1 MKNWKR
7 LFSCVLIVCMLVS
20 LSPAVFAADDSSEPV
35 QIADGES
42 VTVGNV
48 TVTEGGDA
56 VSASAFEGEST
67 TLTVEGDVKQTSE
80 DWVYPV
86 NVYANEE
93 NASATV
99 NVTGS
104 VVAEGEGGSI
114 VYVGVD
120 GGDATAS
127 VGGDAS
133 LKATGDDVYVSGVD
147 SYITAESGTSNVSI
161 GGDLDVSGSNTEGV
175 SVCNRD
181 SREEWNSETG
191 ETEYTPIESSSA
203 ETTVT
208 VAGNITASGE
218 NNATGVNASSTVGAT
233 ATVEVGG
240 NVSAEGDD
248 ATGVQTE
255 AFKEGTTSV
264 KVGGDVSAEG
274 GDYSNGVQ
282 VNAYEKGTATMEVGG
297 DVSVE
302 SDGSATGINANASSE
317 GDATVHVDGDVTA
330 SAEGSATGVNA
341 YAGTDATTTVEIGGD
356 VSTEGKY
363 ATGLDVFA
371 ADKGEVSVTVAGNV
385 SAKEEDSENGST
397 AVWVSAYEGGS
408 ADVHVVGDVDG
419 GIALS
424 TYGEQPSEIKVT
436 VEGTVSGG
444 KAAVTVSPGN
454 NNSDEVTL
462 LLWKAE
468 LNENG
473 NVVEAY
479 QYDPEDFPEEMREE
493 VEKAN
498 EENAAD
504 AAKLEDN
511 ILYIIKLEQL
521 SEGGELSVS
530 GTEKVDGFDVAKE
543 GDNVILKIAIADGYK
558 LNGAYN
564 GLGEKVALLQDSN
577 GDYYVIVPKGGGVY
591 LSADVSKI
599 ASPQYIP
606 ATKKLIAQTDNSIAV
621 TVTDKNGN
629 EKESK
634 LNIRFFDDHSFEIR
648 IDGLLRIKGDY
659 KFVGDDLVFVL
670 KDGAEIKAND
680 AGQFVFELD
689 GGNISF
695 TLNDEF
701 VKDLK
706 TKTK

>member
-56 VSASAFEGEST
+56 VSALAFEGEST
-67 TLTVEGDVKQTSE
+67 TLTVEGDVRQTSE

-86 NVYANEE
+86 NVYADEE

-120 GGDATAS
+120 GGDATVS
-127 VGGDAS
+127 IGGDAS
-133 LKATGDDVYVSGVD
+133 LKATGDDVYASGVD
-147 SYITAESGTSNVSI
+147 SYISAESGTSNVSI
-161 GGDLDVSGSNTEGV
+161 GGDLDVSGSSAEGV
-175 SVCNRD
+175 SVYNRD

-191 ETEYTPIESSSA
+191 ETEYIPIESSSA
-203 ETTVT
+203 ENTVT
-208 VAGNITASGE
+208 VGGNITASGE
-218 NNATGVNASSTVGAT
+218 NNATGVSATSAVGAT

-248 ATGVQTE
+248 ATGVRTE

-264 KVGGDVSAEG
+264 KVGGDVTASGEDNATAVNASSTEGGDVTVEVGGNVSAEG
-274 GDYSNGVQ
+274 DYAAGVYAYAGDESKTSV
-282 VNAYEKGTATMEVGG
+282 TVGG
-297 DVSVE
+297 DV
-302 SDGSATGINANASSE
+302 T
-317 GDATVHVDGDVTA
+317 
-330 SAEGSATGVNA
+330 AEGKDATGVNA
-341 YAGTDATTTVEIGGD
+341 YAADGG
-356 VSTEGKY
+356 E
-363 ATGLDVFA
+363 A
-371 ADKGEVSVTVAGNV
+371 SVTVEGNV
-385 SAKEEDSENGST
+385 SAKLEESGFGAA
-397 AVWVSAYEGGS
+397 AVWASAYEGGS

-424 TYGEQPSEIKVT
+424 TYGDSCEIKVT
-436 VEGTVSGG
+436 VEGTVSGED
-444 KAAVTVSPGN
+444 AAVTVYPGN

-479 QYDPEDFPEEMREE
+479 QYDLEAFPEEMREE

-504 AAKLEDN
+504 AAKVEDN

-680 AGQFVFELD
+680 AGELVFELD

-706 TKTK
+706 AKTK

>member
-1 MKNWKR
+1 M
-7 LFSCVLIVCMLVS
+7 
-20 LSPAVFAADDSSEPV
+20 
-35 QIADGES
+35 
-42 VTVGNV
+42 
-48 TVTEGGDA
+48 
-56 VSASAFEGEST
+56 
-67 TLTVEGDVKQTSE
+67 EGDVRQTSE

-86 NVYANEE
+86 NVYADEE

-120 GGDATAS
+120 GGEATAS
-127 VGGDAS
+127 IGGDAS
-133 LKATGDDVYVSGVD
+133 LKATGDDVYASGVD
-147 SYITAESGTSNVSI
+147 SYISAESGTSNVSI
-161 GGDLDVSGSNTEGV
+161 GGDLDVSGSSAEGV
-175 SVCNRD
+175 SVYNRD

-191 ETEYTPIESSSA
+191 ETEYIPIESSSA
-203 ETTVT
+203 ENTVT
-208 VAGNITASGE
+208 VGGNITASGE
-218 NNATGVNASSTVGAT
+218 NNATGVNASSAVGAT

-264 KVGGDVSAEG
+264 KVGGDVTASGEDNATAVNASSTEGGAVTVEVGGNVSAEG
-274 GDYSNGVQ
+274 DYAAGVYAYAGDESKTSV
-282 VNAYEKGTATMEVGG
+282 TVGG
-297 DVSVE
+297 DV
-302 SDGSATGINANASSE
+302 T
-317 GDATVHVDGDVTA
+317 
-330 SAEGSATGVNA
+330 AEGKDATGVNA
-341 YAGTDATTTVEIGGD
+341 YAADGG
-356 VSTEGKY
+356 E
-363 ATGLDVFA
+363 A
-371 ADKGEVSVTVAGNV
+371 SVTVEGNV
-385 SAKEEDSENGST
+385 SAKLEESGFGAA
-397 AVWVSAYEGGS
+397 AVWASAYEGGS

-424 TYGEQPSEIKVT
+424 TYGDSCEIKVT
-436 VEGTVSGG
+436 VEGTVSGED
-444 KAAVTVSPGN
+444 AAVTVYPGN

-479 QYDPEDFPEEMREE
+479 QYDLEAFPEEMREE

-504 AAKLEDN
+504 AAKVEDN

-706 TKTK
+706 AKTK

>member
-1 MKNWKR
+1 M
-7 LFSCVLIVCMLVS
+7 
-20 LSPAVFAADDSSEPV
+20 
-35 QIADGES
+35 
-42 VTVGNV
+42 
-48 TVTEGGDA
+48 
-56 VSASAFEGEST
+56 
-67 TLTVEGDVKQTSE
+67 EGDVKQTSE

-120 GGDATAS
+120 GGDATVS
-127 VGGDAS
+127 IGGDAS
-133 LKATGDDVYVSGVD
+133 LKATGDDVDASGVD

-175 SVCNRD
+175 SVYNRD

-191 ETEYTPIESSSA
+191 ETEYIPIESSSA

-208 VAGNITASGE
+208 VAGDITVSGE
-218 NNATGVNASSTVGAT
+218 NNATGVYASSAVGAT

-264 KVGGDVSAEG
+264 KVGGDVTASGEDNATAVNASSTEGGAVTVEVGGNVSAEG
-274 GDYSNGVQ
+274 DYVAGVRAYAGDESKTSV
-282 VNAYEKGTATMEVGG
+282 TVGG
-297 DVSVE
+297 DVTVE
-302 SDGSATGINANASSE
+302 GKD
-317 GDATVHVDGDVTA
+317 
-330 SAEGSATGVNA
+330 ATGVNA
-341 YAGTDATTTVEIGGD
+341 YAADGG
-356 VSTEGKY
+356 E
-363 ATGLDVFA
+363 A
-371 ADKGEVSVTVAGNV
+371 SVTVEGNV
-385 SAKEEDSENGST
+385 SAKLEESGFGAA
-397 AVWVSAYEGGS
+397 AVWASAYEGGS

-424 TYGEQPSEIKVT
+424 TYGDSCEIKVT
-436 VEGTVSGG
+436 VEGTVSGED
-444 KAAVTVSPGN
+444 AAVMVYPGN

-479 QYDPEDFPEEMREE
+479 QYPVEAVPEEMREE

-504 AAKLEDN
+504 AAKVEDN

-680 AGQFVFELD
+680 AGELVFELD

-695 TLNDEF
+695 ALNDEF

>member
-56 VSASAFEGEST
+56 VSALAFEGEST

-86 NVYANEE
+86 NVYADEE

-104 VVAEGEGGSI
+104 VVAEGEGGTI
-114 VYVGVD
+114 VYVSVD
-120 GGDATAS
+120 GGEATAS

-133 LKATGDDVYVSGVD
+133 LKATGDDVYASGVNAFVD
-147 SYITAESGTSNVSI
+147 GESGTSNVSI
-161 GGDLDVSGSNTEGV
+161 GGDLEVSGSSAAGV
-175 SVCNRD
+175 TVYNAD
-181 SREEWNSETG
+181 AREEWNSETG

-218 NNATGVNASSTVGAT
+218 DNATAVNASSTEGSAV
-233 ATVEVGG
+233 TVEVGG
-240 NVSAEGDD
+240 NVSAEGDY
-248 ATGVQTE
+248 AAGVHAYAGDE
-255 AFKEGTTSV
+255 SKTSV
-264 KVGGDVSAEG
+264 TVGGDVTVEG
-274 GDYSNGVQ
+274 KD
-282 VNAYEKGTATMEVGG
+282 
-297 DVSVE
+297 
-302 SDGSATGINANASSE
+302 
-317 GDATVHVDGDVTA
+317 
-330 SAEGSATGVNA
+330 ATGVNA
-341 YAGTDATTTVEIGGD
+341 YAADGG
-356 VSTEGKY
+356 E
-363 ATGLDVFA
+363 A
-371 ADKGEVSVTVAGNV
+371 SVTVEGNV
-385 SAKEEDSENGST
+385 SAKLEESGFGAA
-397 AVWVSAYEGGS
+397 AVWASAYEGGS

-424 TYGEQPSEIKVT
+424 TYGDSCEIKVT
-436 VEGTVSGG
+436 VEGTVSGED
-444 KAAVTVSPGN
+444 AAVMVYPGN

-479 QYDPEDFPEEMREE
+479 QYPVEAVPEEMREE

-504 AAKLEDN
+504 AAKVEDN

-680 AGQFVFELD
+680 AGQLVFELD

-706 TKTK
+706 TK

>member
-56 VSASAFEGEST
+56 VSASASEGEST

-120 GGDATAS
+120 GGDATVS
-127 VGGDAS
+127 IGGDAS
-133 LKATGDDVYVSGVD
+133 LKATGDDVDASGVD

-161 GGDLDVSGSNTEGV
+161 GGDLDVSGSSAEGV
-175 SVCNRD
+175 SVYNRD

-191 ETEYTPIESSSA
+191 ETEYIPIESSSA
-203 ETTVT
+203 ENTVT
-208 VAGNITASGE
+208 VGGNITASGE
-218 NNATGVNASSTVGAT
+218 NNATGVSATSAVGAT

-248 ATGVQTE
+248 ATGVRTE

-264 KVGGDVSAEG
+264 KVGGDVTASGEDNATAVNASSTEGSAVTVEVGGNVSAEG
-274 GDYSNGVQ
+274 DYAAGV
-282 VNAYEKGTATMEVGG
+282 
-297 DVSVE
+297 
-302 SDGSATGINANASSE
+302 
-317 GDATVHVDGDVTA
+317 H
-330 SAEGSATGVNA
+330 A
-341 YAGTDATTTVEIGGD
+341 YAGDESKTSVTVGGD

-629 EKESK
+629 EKE
-634 LNIRFFDDHSFEIR
+634 
-648 IDGLLRIKGDY
+648 
-659 KFVGDDLVFVL
+659 
-670 KDGAEIKAND
+670 
-680 AGQFVFELD
+680 
-689 GGNISF
+689 
-695 TLNDEF
+695 
-701 VKDLK
+701 
-706 TKTK
+706 

>member
-56 VSASAFEGEST
+56 VSALAFEGEST

-86 NVYANEE
+86 NVYADEE

-104 VVAEGEGGSI
+104 VVAEGEGGTI
-114 VYVGVD
+114 VYVSVD
-120 GGDATAS
+120 GGEATAS

-133 LKATGDDVYVSGVD
+133 LKATGDDVYASGVNAFVD
-147 SYITAESGTSNVSI
+147 GESGTSNVSI
-161 GGDLDVSGSNTEGV
+161 GGDLEVSGSSAAGV
-175 SVCNRD
+175 TVYNAD
-181 SREEWNSETG
+181 AREEWNSETG

-218 NNATGVNASSTVGAT
+218 NNATGVNASSPVGAT

-248 ATGVQTE
+248 ATGVRTE

-264 KVGGDVSAEG
+264 KVGGDVTASGEDNATAVNASSTEGSAVTVEVGGNVSAEG
-274 GDYSNGVQ
+274 DYAAGVHAYAGDESKTSV
-282 VNAYEKGTATMEVGG
+282 TVGG
-297 DVSVE
+297 DV
-302 SDGSATGINANASSE
+302 T
-317 GDATVHVDGDVTA
+317 
-330 SAEGSATGVNA
+330 AEGKDATGVNA
-341 YAGTDATTTVEIGGD
+341 YAADGG
-356 VSTEGKY
+356 E
-363 ATGLDVFA
+363 A
-371 ADKGEVSVTVAGNV
+371 SVTVEGNV
-385 SAKEEDSENGST
+385 SAKLEESGFGAA
-397 AVWVSAYEGGS
+397 AVWASAYEGGS

-424 TYGEQPSEIKVT
+424 TYGDSCEIKVT
-436 VEGTVSGG
+436 VEGTVSGED
-444 KAAVTVSPGN
+444 AAVMVYPGN

-479 QYDPEDFPEEMREE
+479 QYPVEAVPEEMREE

-504 AAKLEDN
+504 AAKVEDN

-680 AGQFVFELD
+680 AGQLVFELD

-706 TKTK
+706 TK

>member
-56 VSASAFEGEST
+56 VSALAFEGEST

-86 NVYANEE
+86 NVYADEE

-104 VVAEGEGGSI
+104 VVAEGEGGTI
-114 VYVGVD
+114 VYVSVD
-120 GGDATAS
+120 GGEATAS

-133 LKATGDDVYVSGVD
+133 LKATGDDVYASGVNAFVD
-147 SYITAESGTSNVSI
+147 GESGTSNVSI
-161 GGDLDVSGSNTEGV
+161 GGDLEVSGSSAAGV
-175 SVCNRD
+175 TVYNAD
-181 SREEWNSETG
+181 AREEWNSETG

-218 NNATGVNASSTVGAT
+218 NNATGVNASSAVGAT

-248 ATGVQTE
+248 ATGVRTE

-264 KVGGDVSAEG
+264 KVGGDVTASGEDNATAVNASSTEGSAVTVEVGGNVSAEG
-274 GDYSNGVQ
+274 DYAAGVHAYAGDESKTSV
-282 VNAYEKGTATMEVGG
+282 TVGG
-297 DVSVE
+297 DVTVE
-302 SDGSATGINANASSE
+302 GKD
-317 GDATVHVDGDVTA
+317 
-330 SAEGSATGVNA
+330 ATGVNA
-341 YAGTDATTTVEIGGD
+341 YAADGG
-356 VSTEGKY
+356 E
-363 ATGLDVFA
+363 A
-371 ADKGEVSVTVAGNV
+371 SVTVEGNV
-385 SAKEEDSENGST
+385 SAKLEESGFGAA
-397 AVWVSAYEGGS
+397 AVWASAYEGGS

-424 TYGEQPSEIKVT
+424 TYGDSCEIKVT
-436 VEGTVSGG
+436 VEGTVSGED
-444 KAAVTVSPGN
+444 AAVMVYPGN

-479 QYDPEDFPEEMREE
+479 QYPVEAVPEEMREE

-504 AAKLEDN
+504 AAKVEDN

-680 AGQFVFELD
+680 AGQLVFELD

-695 TLNDEF
+695 ALNDEF

>member
-56 VSASAFEGEST
+56 VSALAFEGEST

-86 NVYANEE
+86 NVYADEE

-120 GGDATAS
+120 GGDATVS
-127 VGGDAS
+127 IGGDAS
-133 LKATGDDVYVSGVD
+133 LKATGDDVYASGVD
-147 SYITAESGTSNVSI
+147 SYISAESGTSNVSI
-161 GGDLDVSGSNTEGV
+161 GGDLDVSGSSAEGV
-175 SVCNRD
+175 SVYNRD

-203 ETTVT
+203 ENTVT
-208 VAGNITASGE
+208 VGGNITASGE
-218 NNATGVNASSTVGAT
+218 NNATGVGATSAIGAT

-248 ATGVQTE
+248 ATGVRTE

-264 KVGGDVSAEG
+264 KVGGDVTASGEDNATAVNASSTEGSAVTVEVGGNVSAEG
-274 GDYSNGVQ
+274 DYAAGVHAYAGDESKTSV
-282 VNAYEKGTATMEVGG
+282 TVGG
-297 DVSVE
+297 DV
-302 SDGSATGINANASSE
+302 T
-317 GDATVHVDGDVTA
+317 
-330 SAEGSATGVNA
+330 AEGKDATGVTA
-341 YAGTDATTTVEIGGD
+341 YAADGG
-356 VSTEGKY
+356 E
-363 ATGLDVFA
+363 A
-371 ADKGEVSVTVAGNV
+371 SVTVEGNV
-385 SAKEEDSENGST
+385 SAKLEESGFGAA
-397 AVWVSAYEGGS
+397 AVWASAYEGGS

-424 TYGEQPSEIKVT
+424 TYGDSCEIKVT
-436 VEGTVSGG
+436 VEGTVSGED
-444 KAAVTVSPGN
+444 AAVTVYPGN

-479 QYDPEDFPEEMREE
+479 QYDLEDFPEEMREE

-504 AAKLEDN
+504 AAKVEDN

-680 AGQFVFELD
+680 AGELVFELD

-706 TKTK
+706 AKTK

>member
-1 MKNWKR
+1 M
-7 LFSCVLIVCMLVS
+7 
-20 LSPAVFAADDSSEPV
+20 
-35 QIADGES
+35 
-42 VTVGNV
+42 
-48 TVTEGGDA
+48 
-56 VSASAFEGEST
+56 
-67 TLTVEGDVKQTSE
+67 
-80 DWVYPV
+80 
-86 NVYANEE
+86 
-93 NASATV
+93 
-99 NVTGS
+99 
-104 VVAEGEGGSI
+104 
-114 VYVGVD
+114 
-120 GGDATAS
+120 
-127 VGGDAS
+127 
-133 LKATGDDVYVSGVD
+133 
-147 SYITAESGTSNVSI
+147 
-161 GGDLDVSGSNTEGV
+161 
-175 SVCNRD
+175 
-181 SREEWNSETG
+181 
-191 ETEYTPIESSSA
+191 
-203 ETTVT
+203 
-208 VAGNITASGE
+208 
-218 NNATGVNASSTVGAT
+218 
-233 ATVEVGG
+233 EVGG

-356 VSTEGKY
+356 VSAEGKY
-363 ATGLDVFA
+363 ATGLDVYA
-371 ADKGEVSVTVAGNV
+371 SDKGEVSVTVAGNV

-479 QYDPEDFPEEMREE
+479 QYNPEDFPEEMREE

>member
-1 MKNWKR
+1 M
-7 LFSCVLIVCMLVS
+7 S
-20 LSPAVFAADDSSEPV
+20 AEGDYAAGVHAYAGDESKT
-35 QIADGES
+35 S
-42 VTVGNV
+42 VTVG
-48 TVTEGGDA
+48 GD
-56 VSASAFEGEST
+56 V
-67 TLTVEGDVKQTSE
+67 TVEGKD
-80 DWVYPV
+80 
-86 NVYANEE
+86 
-93 NASATV
+93 
-99 NVTGS
+99 
-104 VVAEGEGGSI
+104 
-114 VYVGVD
+114 
-120 GGDATAS
+120 
-127 VGGDAS
+127 
-133 LKATGDDVYVSGVD
+133 
-147 SYITAESGTSNVSI
+147 
-161 GGDLDVSGSNTEGV
+161 
-175 SVCNRD
+175 
-181 SREEWNSETG
+181 
-191 ETEYTPIESSSA
+191 
-203 ETTVT
+203 
-208 VAGNITASGE
+208 
-218 NNATGVNASSTVGAT
+218 
-233 ATVEVGG
+233 
-240 NVSAEGDD
+240 
-248 ATGVQTE
+248 
-255 AFKEGTTSV
+255 
-264 KVGGDVSAEG
+264 
-274 GDYSNGVQ
+274 
-282 VNAYEKGTATMEVGG
+282 
-297 DVSVE
+297 
-302 SDGSATGINANASSE
+302 
-317 GDATVHVDGDVTA
+317 
-330 SAEGSATGVNA
+330 ATGVNA
-341 YAGTDATTTVEIGGD
+341 YAADGG
-356 VSTEGKY
+356 E
-363 ATGLDVFA
+363 A
-371 ADKGEVSVTVAGNV
+371 SVTVEGNV
-385 SAKEEDSENGST
+385 SAKLEESGFGAA
-397 AVWVSAYEGGS
+397 AVWASAYEGGS

-424 TYGEQPSEIKVT
+424 TYGDSCEIKVT
-436 VEGTVSGG
+436 VEGTVSGED
-444 KAAVTVSPGN
+444 AAVMVYPGN

-479 QYDPEDFPEEMREE
+479 QYDLEDFPEEMREE

-504 AAKLEDN
+504 AAKVEDN

-680 AGQFVFELD
+680 AGELVFELD

-695 TLNDEF
+695 ALNDEF

>member
-56 VSASAFEGEST
+56 VSASASEGEST

-120 GGDATAS
+120 GGDATVS
-127 VGGDAS
+127 IGGDAS
-133 LKATGDDVYVSGVD
+133 LKATGDDVDASGVD

-161 GGDLDVSGSNTEGV
+161 GGDLDVSGSSAEGV
-175 SVCNRD
+175 SVYNRD

-191 ETEYTPIESSSA
+191 ETEYIPIESSSA
-203 ETTVT
+203 ENTVT
-208 VAGNITASGE
+208 VGGNITASGE
-218 NNATGVNASSTVGAT
+218 NNATGVSATSAVGAT

-248 ATGVQTE
+248 ATGVRTE

-264 KVGGDVSAEG
+264 KVGGDVTASGEDNATAVNASSTEGSAVTVEVGGNVSAEG
-274 GDYSNGVQ
+274 DYAAGV
-282 VNAYEKGTATMEVGG
+282 
-297 DVSVE
+297 
-302 SDGSATGINANASSE
+302 
-317 GDATVHVDGDVTA
+317 H
-330 SAEGSATGVNA
+330 A
-341 YAGTDATTTVEIGGD
+341 YAGDESKTSVTVGGD

-479 QYDPEDFPEEMREE
+479 QYDLEDFPEEMREE

-629 EKESK
+629 EKE
-634 LNIRFFDDHSFEIR
+634 
-648 IDGLLRIKGDY
+648 
-659 KFVGDDLVFVL
+659 
-670 KDGAEIKAND
+670 
-680 AGQFVFELD
+680 
-689 GGNISF
+689 
-695 TLNDEF
+695 
-701 VKDLK
+701 
-706 TKTK
+706 

>member
-56 VSASAFEGEST
+56 VSASASEGEST

-86 NVYANEE
+86 NVYADEE

-120 GGDATAS
+120 GGDATVS
-127 VGGDAS
+127 IGGDAS
-133 LKATGDDVYVSGVD
+133 LKATGDDVDASGVD
-147 SYITAESGTSNVSI
+147 SYISAESGTSNVSI
-161 GGDLDVSGSNTEGV
+161 GGDLDVSGSSAEGV
-175 SVCNRD
+175 SVYNRD

-191 ETEYTPIESSSA
+191 ETEYIPIESSSA
-203 ETTVT
+203 ENTVT
-208 VAGNITASGE
+208 VGGNITASGE
-218 NNATGVNASSTVGAT
+218 NNATGVSATSAVGAT

-264 KVGGDVSAEG
+264 KVGGDVTASGEDNATAVNASSTEGSAVTVEVGGNVSAEG
-274 GDYSNGVQ
+274 DYAAGVHAYAGDESKTSV
-282 VNAYEKGTATMEVGG
+282 TVGG
-297 DVSVE
+297 DV
-302 SDGSATGINANASSE
+302 T
-317 GDATVHVDGDVTA
+317 
-330 SAEGSATGVNA
+330 AEGKDATGVNA
-341 YAGTDATTTVEIGGD
+341 YAADGG
-356 VSTEGKY
+356 E
-363 ATGLDVFA
+363 A
-371 ADKGEVSVTVAGNV
+371 SVTVEGNV
-385 SAKEEDSENGST
+385 SAKLEESGFGAA
-397 AVWVSAYEGGS
+397 AVWASAYEGGS

-424 TYGEQPSEIKVT
+424 TYGDSCEIKVT
-436 VEGTVSGG
+436 VEGTVSGED
-444 KAAVTVSPGN
+444 AAVTVYPGN

-504 AAKLEDN
+504 AAKVEDN

-680 AGQFVFELD
+680 AGELVFELD

>member
-56 VSASAFEGEST
+56 VSALAFEGEST

-133 LKATGDDVYVSGVD
+133 LKATGDDVYASGVD
-147 SYITAESGTSNVSI
+147 SYISAESGTSNVSI
-161 GGDLDVSGSNTEGV
+161 GGDLEVSGSSAAGV
-175 SVCNRD
+175 TVYNAD
-181 SREEWNSETG
+181 AREEWNSETG

-218 NNATGVNASSTVGAT
+218 NNATGVNASSAVGAT

-264 KVGGDVSAEG
+264 KVGGDVTASGEDNATAVNASSTEGSAVTVEVGGNVSAEG
-274 GDYSNGVQ
+274 DYAAGVHAYAGDESKTSV
-282 VNAYEKGTATMEVGG
+282 TVGG
-297 DVSVE
+297 DVTVE
-302 SDGSATGINANASSE
+302 GKD
-317 GDATVHVDGDVTA
+317 
-330 SAEGSATGVNA
+330 ATGVNA
-341 YAGTDATTTVEIGGD
+341 YAADGG
-356 VSTEGKY
+356 E
-363 ATGLDVFA
+363 A
-371 ADKGEVSVTVAGNV
+371 SVTVEGNV
-385 SAKEEDSENGST
+385 SAKLEESGFGAA
-397 AVWVSAYEGGS
+397 AVWASAYEGGS
-408 ADVHVVGDVDG
+408 ADVHVVGNVDG

-424 TYGEQPSEIKVT
+424 TYGDSCEIKVT
-436 VEGTVSGG
+436 VEGTVSGED
-444 KAAVTVSPGN
+444 AAVTVYPGN

-479 QYDPEDFPEEMREE
+479 QYDLEAFPEEMREE

-504 AAKLEDN
+504 AAKVEDN

>member
-56 VSASAFEGEST
+56 VSALAFEGEST

-86 NVYANEE
+86 NVYADEE

-104 VVAEGEGGSI
+104 VVAEGEGGTI
-114 VYVGVD
+114 VYVSVD
-120 GGDATAS
+120 GGEATAS

-133 LKATGDDVYVSGVD
+133 LKATGDDVYASGVNAFVD
-147 SYITAESGTSNVSI
+147 GESGTSNVSI
-161 GGDLDVSGSNTEGV
+161 GGDLEVSGSSAAGV
-175 SVCNRD
+175 TVYNAD
-181 SREEWNSETG
+181 AREEWNSETG

-218 NNATGVNASSTVGAT
+218 NNATGVNASSAVGAT

-248 ATGVQTE
+248 AAGVHAYAGDE
-255 AFKEGTTSV
+255 SKTSV
-264 KVGGDVSAEG
+264 TVGGDVTVEG
-274 GDYSNGVQ
+274 KD
-282 VNAYEKGTATMEVGG
+282 
-297 DVSVE
+297 
-302 SDGSATGINANASSE
+302 
-317 GDATVHVDGDVTA
+317 
-330 SAEGSATGVNA
+330 ATGVNA
-341 YAGTDATTTVEIGGD
+341 YAADGG
-356 VSTEGKY
+356 E
-363 ATGLDVFA
+363 A
-371 ADKGEVSVTVAGNV
+371 SVTVEGNV
-385 SAKEEDSENGST
+385 SAKLEESGFGAA
-397 AVWVSAYEGGS
+397 AVWASAYEGGS

-424 TYGEQPSEIKVT
+424 TYGDSCEIKVT
-436 VEGTVSGG
+436 VEGTVSGED
-444 KAAVTVSPGN
+444 AAVMVYPGN

-479 QYDPEDFPEEMREE
+479 QYPVEAVPEEMREE

-504 AAKLEDN
+504 AAKVEDN

-680 AGQFVFELD
+680 AGQLVFELD

-706 TKTK
+706 TK

>member
-1 MKNWKR
+1 M
-7 LFSCVLIVCMLVS
+7 
-20 LSPAVFAADDSSEPV
+20 
-35 QIADGES
+35 
-42 VTVGNV
+42 
-48 TVTEGGDA
+48 
-56 VSASAFEGEST
+56 
-67 TLTVEGDVKQTSE
+67 EGDVRQTSE

-86 NVYANEE
+86 NVYADEE

-104 VVAEGEGGSI
+104 VVAEGEGGTI
-114 VYVGVD
+114 VYVSVD
-120 GGDATAS
+120 GGEATAS

-133 LKATGDDVYVSGVD
+133 LKATGDDVYASGVD
-147 SYITAESGTSNVSI
+147 SYISAESGTSNVSI
-161 GGDLDVSGSNTEGV
+161 GGDLDVSGSSAEGV
-175 SVCNRD
+175 SVYNRD

-203 ETTVT
+203 ENTVT
-208 VAGNITASGE
+208 VGGNITASGE
-218 NNATGVNASSTVGAT
+218 NNATGVNASSAVGAT

-240 NVSAEGDD
+240 NVSAEGDY
-248 ATGVQTE
+248 AAGVYAYAGDE
-255 AFKEGTTSV
+255 SKTSV
-264 KVGGDVSAEG
+264 TVGGDVTVEG
-274 GDYSNGVQ
+274 KD
-282 VNAYEKGTATMEVGG
+282 
-297 DVSVE
+297 
-302 SDGSATGINANASSE
+302 
-317 GDATVHVDGDVTA
+317 
-330 SAEGSATGVNA
+330 ATGVNA
-341 YAGTDATTTVEIGGD
+341 YAADGG
-356 VSTEGKY
+356 E
-363 ATGLDVFA
+363 A
-371 ADKGEVSVTVAGNV
+371 SVTVEGNV
-385 SAKEEDSENGST
+385 SAKLEESGFGAA
-397 AVWVSAYEGGS
+397 AVWASAYEGGS

-424 TYGEQPSEIKVT
+424 TYGDSCEIKVT
-436 VEGTVSGG
+436 VEGTVSGED
-444 KAAVTVSPGN
+444 AAVTVYPGN

-479 QYDPEDFPEEMREE
+479 QYDLEDFPEEMREE

-504 AAKLEDN
+504 AAKVEDN

-680 AGQFVFELD
+680 AGELVFELD

-695 TLNDEF
+695 ALNDEF